1 MKLLDAG
8 LDRLASAST
17 MTADRTWGP
26 MTSSAWPQKPC
37 ICSVFSA
44 DLEPFLCQESLI
56 TPCVRVSI
64 AVSLCRRL
72 PVLPLTGPVRLQS

>member
-44 DLEPFLCQESLI
+44 DLEPFFYVRRASSLLVCVSPLLFLSAVGCLCSL
-56 TPCVRVSI
+56 
-64 AVSLCRRL
+64 
-72 PVLPLTGPVRLQS
+72 